1 MNPVQL
7 SIHPERDYGLN
18 NIQNELNIM
27 MSIETN
33 ASEGD
38 RAKVAAV
45 LCLDISGSMT
55 GEKINNCK
63 AAMKMMID
71 EFNMNDLV
79 HVVVYG
85 SAATVLYRD
94 RGDRVNSEL
103 KEIIDDIRVNGM
115 TNIGA
120 GLMSCDKLLNEGGA
134 DYVRRVYMFSD
145 GEANVGAKSHE
156 ALFSV
161 ALCLRKSGIIVNT
174 FGIGLSC
181 SEDILRGIAERA
193 SGTYFYISNFSC
205 IPGIV
210 LASSSVNNLTAINS
224 SLQLTPQEGVQME
237 ILSMHLED
245 NICPIGDLYENSTVN
260 IVFKLSFT
268 PSDLDLIHLFDYNL
282 GYTTN
287 TLSKEYLEFE
297 DSYFLECTNDP
308 EMLNVTDFEV
318 YLAVKIKE
326 IGLLE
331 RHIKKE
337 YLEKNMFSEALELQ
351 QNMLRDLKEL
361 EHHDPS
367 GKIYTMIKL
376 TEGAIKEL
384 QEDIAKPKQ
393 TPRNFYP
400 RVPGNQFP
408 TNRIQGR
415 IPGAPGYSP
424 TPSRYI
430 PTPGFTPTNPGISPS
445 MPTQGYIPMQRSMMQ
460 APGYSPISPL
470 YEPDSPSYSPT
481 SPSYSP
487 VSPVY
492 EPRSPVYEPD
502 SPSYSPT
509 SPSYSPVSPV
519 YEPRSPV
526 YEPDSPSYSPTS
538 PSYSPVSPTY
548 GPSNTTN
555 ISSSATISAP
565 SSNTTNVSSNSTQ
578 RTIQPMMNQNM
589 GYSPTSPSYTPVSQS
604 SNGARKAMTSL
615 EYISLNDNSWVWKQ
629 QQKLQE

>member
-1 MNPVQL
+1 
-7 SIHPERDYGLN
+7 
-18 NIQNELNIM
+18 
-27 MSIETN
+27 
-33 ASEGD
+33 
-38 RAKVAAV
+38 
-45 LCLDISGSMT
+45 
-55 GEKINNCK
+55 
-63 AAMKMMID
+63 
-71 EFNMNDLV
+71 
-79 HVVVYG
+79 
-85 SAATVLYRD
+85 
-94 RGDRVNSEL
+94 
-103 KEIIDDIRVNGM
+103 
-115 TNIGA
+115 
-120 GLMSCDKLLNEGGA
+120 
-134 DYVRRVYMFSD
+134 
-145 GEANVGAKSHE
+145 
-156 ALFSV
+156 
-161 ALCLRKSGIIVNT
+161 
-174 FGIGLSC
+174 
-181 SEDILRGIAERA
+181 
-193 SGTYFYISNFSC
+193 
-205 IPGIV
+205 
-210 LASSSVNNLTAINS
+210 
-224 SLQLTPQEGVQME
+224 ME